1 MDCIQCN
8 SLVLQRE
15 YQYRG
20 KTGQHAEGLK
30 LIHLQSDQTYIIC
43 MVAKC
48 CHSKGVWKP
57 TWGFTG
63 VLFCSCQGFFFLP
76 EEIHYIC
83 LNEFCK
89 LAISL
94 FRWLMLLSVC
104 SAVEALALT
113 WNTVFTWFWLL
124 SYYIYY
130 ILQIAVII
138 QQVLTIHKTSAFV
151 IICNC
156 RLMGI
161 KGICIDINIV

>member
-1 MDCIQCN
+1 
-8 SLVLQRE
+8 
-15 YQYRG
+15 
-20 KTGQHAEGLK
+20 
-30 LIHLQSDQTYIIC
+30 
-43 MVAKC
+43 
-48 CHSKGVWKP
+48 
-57 TWGFTG
+57 
-63 VLFCSCQGFFFLP
+63 
-76 EEIHYIC
+76 
-83 LNEFCK
+83 
-89 LAISL
+89 
-94 FRWLMLLSVC
+94 MLLSVC

-130 ILQIAVII
+130 ILQIAVFI